1 MPGKR
6 CTAVETAGWV
16 PAVFNVRSLFPMGRQ
31 IKEKIMHVERQCIVA
46 TRGLIAAALFLF
58 TACGIAAEDNP
69 EAVKNPYEGR
79 EELVPE
85 GASLFNQ
92 YCSHC
97 HGPNAV
103 QGERP
108 RDLRRLRIRY
118 GDNAIGLFWATIN
131 NGRMDKGMPVWKDAI
146 SDDIKWRIYTFL
158 QSVQSQR

>member
-1 MPGKR
+1 M
-6 CTAVETAGWV
+6 
-16 PAVFNVRSLFPMGRQ
+16 SLKCEF
-31 IKEKIMHVERQCIVA
+31 VVA
-46 TRGLIAAALFLF
+46 SAALIAATLFLF
-58 TACGIAAEDNP
+58 TGGGIAAEAIS
-69 EAVKNPYEGR
+69 EALKNPYEGR
-79 EELVPE
+79 QDLVAE

-108 RDLRRLRIRY
+108 RDLRRLKIRY
-118 GDNAIGLFWATIN
+118 GDNAIDTFWTTVN

-158 QSVQSQR
+158 QSVQGQR